1 LCFATSGAYCRDHG
15 GDRDHGVSRVVFCTS
30 AQSNDADLGRLSFSP
45 QLASAV
51 LQQNA
56 RTAAAALLPPLTHL
70 PPTMVIPG
78 KKTVQAIVKGEK
90 VGLVGE
96 DREAP
101 VLNGQEEEKAVVG
114 NNVTGDE

>member
-1 LCFATSGAYCRDHG
+1 VLCAQDSA
-15 GDRDHGVSRVVFCTS
+15 RVRRSDPRTLHPS
-30 AQSNDADLGRLSFSP
+30 
-45 QLASAV
+45 SAV

-78 KKTVQAIVKGEK
+78 KKTVEAIAKGEK
-90 VGLVGE
+90 VGLIGE

-101 VLNGQEEEKAVVG
+101 VLKGEEAEKAIVG